1 MYSYYKAADY
11 EYAGNR
17 FKAEKQ
23 EYISAVGFYTF
34 AQNLSYEIWIDK
46 IAASQVSTP
55 KTRVASG
62 ILPQGGYHTIELPSA
77 IGVSPGEEYMVWVKL
92 SGNFYYGHPD
102 KSLALNKS
110 YLVAGGKIYNSEILF
125 GINVYVNQVDYNNYL
140 IINSEQPV
148 NGELSPEDSIISFN
162 DYISKDQ
169 GFSKI
174 SLKDEKGNEL
184 EKSIIINGKDLII
197 KELPENHINGKL
209 VLLIPKDTLKS
220 TKGQNMYKD
229 YERQFYVYV
238 QASAEVQFKDPI
250 LEEII
255 RSKLN
260 KPTGAITAGDMR
272 TLIRLDASYC
282 GITNLSGLEYA
293 VKLQYLSLND
303 NKIIS
308 LKLLSCL
315 YELSTLNI
323 QNNYIKDISP
333 LRNLTNLTNLNIM
346 GNAIQ
351 DTWPLENLK
360 ALKSL
365 NVSNNRISDI
375 YPLHGLRNLTKL
387 DVSANYIKDIY
398 PLKIIAETNNTNLD
412 LNLAENSIDF
422 SDGSEAS
429 AILDILKEL
438 SVKVS
443 GSNRQYTN
451 FRATALNNVNLF
463 YSYYSAEI
471 SPGEKLVLEFNEPIS
486 LSENAAS
493 LISLCQNDIKI
504 NINLLSI
511 SNKLIITPL
520 DIINSYSF
528 VDLVIG
534 QGALISNAGAE
545 NMKEVYLIYVR
556 NGLYGDVDNNK
567 VIDTMDLAA
576 IVQSYNESLE
586 NCVTWNE
593 RMDINRDGVID
604 IYDLTIFTSYI

>member
-1 MYSYYKAADY
+1 M
-11 EYAGNR
+11 
-17 FKAEKQ
+17 
-23 EYISAVGFYTF
+23 
-34 AQNLSYEIWIDK
+34 
-46 IAASQVSTP
+46 STP

-260 KPTGAITAGDMR
+260 KPTGVIAAGDMR

-351 DTWPLENLK
+351 DIWPLENLK

-567 VIDTMDLAA
+567 VIDAMDLAA
-576 IVQSYNESLE
+576 IAQSYNESLE

>member
-260 KPTGAITAGDMR
+260 KPTGVITAGDMR

-576 IVQSYNESLE
+576 IAQSYNESLE

>member
-1 MYSYYKAADY
+1 M
-11 EYAGNR
+11 
-17 FKAEKQ
+17 
-23 EYISAVGFYTF
+23 
-34 AQNLSYEIWIDK
+34 
-46 IAASQVSTP
+46 STP

-260 KPTGAITAGDMR
+260 KPTGVIAAGDMR

-351 DTWPLENLK
+351 DIWPLENLK

-429 AILDILKEL
+429 AILDIL
-438 SVKVS
+438 
-443 GSNRQYTN
+443 
-451 FRATALNNVNLF
+451 
-463 YSYYSAEI
+463 
-471 SPGEKLVLEFNEPIS
+471 
-486 LSENAAS
+486 
-493 LISLCQNDIKI
+493 
-504 NINLLSI
+504 
-511 SNKLIITPL
+511 
-520 DIINSYSF
+520 
-528 VDLVIG
+528 
-534 QGALISNAGAE
+534 
-545 NMKEVYLIYVR
+545 
-556 NGLYGDVDNNK
+556 
-567 VIDTMDLAA
+567 
-576 IVQSYNESLE
+576 
-586 NCVTWNE
+586 
-593 RMDINRDGVID
+593 
-604 IYDLTIFTSYI
+604 

>member
-351 DTWPLENLK
+351 DIWPLENLK

>member
-1 MYSYYKAADY
+1 
-11 EYAGNR
+11 
-17 FKAEKQ
+17 
-23 EYISAVGFYTF
+23 
-34 AQNLSYEIWIDK
+34 
-46 IAASQVSTP
+46 VSTP

-260 KPTGAITAGDMR
+260 KPTGVIAAGDMR

-351 DTWPLENLK
+351 DIWPLENLK

-567 VIDTMDLAA
+567 VIDAMDLAA
-576 IVQSYNESLE
+576 IAQSYNESLE

>member
-260 KPTGAITAGDMR
+260 KPTGVIAAGDMR

-351 DTWPLENLK
+351 DIWPLENLK

-576 IVQSYNESLE
+576 IAQSYNESLE

>member
-34 AQNLSYEIWIDK
+34 AQNLSYEIWIYK

-260 KPTGAITAGDMR
+260 KPTGVIAAGDMR

-567 VIDTMDLAA
+567 VIDAMDLAA
-576 IVQSYNESLE
+576 IAQSYNESLE

>member
-1 MYSYYKAADY
+1 
-11 EYAGNR
+11 
-17 FKAEKQ
+17 
-23 EYISAVGFYTF
+23 
-34 AQNLSYEIWIDK
+34 
-46 IAASQVSTP
+46 
-55 KTRVASG
+55 
-62 ILPQGGYHTIELPSA
+62 
-77 IGVSPGEEYMVWVKL
+77 MVWVKL

-260 KPTGAITAGDMR
+260 KPTGVIAAGDMR

-351 DTWPLENLK
+351 DIWPLENLK

-576 IVQSYNESLE
+576 IAQSYNESLE

>member
-1 MYSYYKAADY
+1 M
-11 EYAGNR
+11 
-17 FKAEKQ
+17 
-23 EYISAVGFYTF
+23 
-34 AQNLSYEIWIDK
+34 
-46 IAASQVSTP
+46 STP

-260 KPTGAITAGDMR
+260 KPTGVIAAGDMR

-351 DTWPLENLK
+351 DIWPLENLK

-412 LNLAENSIDF
+412 LNHAENSIDF

-576 IVQSYNESLE
+576 IAQSYNESLE

>member
-260 KPTGAITAGDMR
+260 KPTGVIAAGDMR

-351 DTWPLENLK
+351 DIWPLENLK

-412 LNLAENSIDF
+412 LNLAENSIDL

-576 IVQSYNESLE
+576 IAQSYNESLE

>member
-1 MYSYYKAADY
+1 
-11 EYAGNR
+11 
-17 FKAEKQ
+17 
-23 EYISAVGFYTF
+23 
-34 AQNLSYEIWIDK
+34 
-46 IAASQVSTP
+46 VSTP

-260 KPTGAITAGDMR
+260 KPTGVIAAGDMR

-351 DTWPLENLK
+351 DIWPLENLK

-576 IVQSYNESLE
+576 IAQSYNESLE

>member
-1 MYSYYKAADY
+1 M
-11 EYAGNR
+11 
-17 FKAEKQ
+17 
-23 EYISAVGFYTF
+23 
-34 AQNLSYEIWIDK
+34 
-46 IAASQVSTP
+46 P
-55 KTRVASG
+55 
-62 ILPQGGYHTIELPSA
+62 
-77 IGVSPGEEYMVWVKL
+77 
-92 SGNFYYGHPD
+92 
-102 KSLALNKS
+102 
-110 YLVAGGKIYNSEILF
+110 F
-125 GINVYVNQVDYNNYL
+125 GITCRIQV
-140 IINSEQPV
+140 
-148 NGELSPEDSIISFN
+148 
-162 DYISKDQ
+162 
-169 GFSKI
+169 
-174 SLKDEKGNEL
+174 
-184 EKSIIINGKDLII
+184 
-197 KELPENHINGKL
+197 
-209 VLLIPKDTLKS
+209 
-220 TKGQNMYKD
+220 
-229 YERQFYVYV
+229 
-238 QASAEVQFKDPI
+238 
-250 LEEII
+250 
-255 RSKLN
+255 
-260 KPTGAITAGDMR
+260 
-272 TLIRLDASYC
+272 
-282 GITNLSGLEYA
+282 
-293 VKLQYLSLND
+293 
-303 NKIIS
+303 
-308 LKLLSCL
+308 
-315 YELSTLNI
+315 
-323 QNNYIKDISP
+323 KDISP

-351 DTWPLENLK
+351 DIWPLENLK

-576 IVQSYNESLE
+576 IAQSYNESLE

>member
-1 MYSYYKAADY
+1 M
-11 EYAGNR
+11 
-17 FKAEKQ
+17 
-23 EYISAVGFYTF
+23 
-34 AQNLSYEIWIDK
+34 
-46 IAASQVSTP
+46 STP

-174 SLKDEKGNEL
+174 SLKDEKGNEI

-260 KPTGAITAGDMR
+260 KPTGVIAAGDMR

-351 DTWPLENLK
+351 DIWPLENLK

-576 IVQSYNESLE
+576 IAQSYNESLE

>member
-34 AQNLSYEIWIDK
+34 AQNLSYEIWIYK

-260 KPTGAITAGDMR
+260 KPTGVIAAGDMR

-351 DTWPLENLK
+351 DIWPLENLK

-412 LNLAENSIDF
+412 LNLAENSIDL

-576 IVQSYNESLE
+576 IAQSYNESLE

>member
-260 KPTGAITAGDMR
+260 KPTGVIAAGDMR
-272 TLIRLDASYC
+272 TLICLDASYC

-576 IVQSYNESLE
+576 IAQSYNESLE

>member
-1 MYSYYKAADY
+1 M
-11 EYAGNR
+11 
-17 FKAEKQ
+17 
-23 EYISAVGFYTF
+23 
-34 AQNLSYEIWIDK
+34 
-46 IAASQVSTP
+46 STP

-260 KPTGAITAGDMR
+260 KPTGVIAAGDMR

-351 DTWPLENLK
+351 DIWPLENLK

-576 IVQSYNESLE
+576 IAQSYNESLE

>member
-260 KPTGAITAGDMR
+260 KPTGVIAAGDMR

-351 DTWPLENLK
+351 DIWPLENLK

-567 VIDTMDLAA
+567 VIDAMDLAA
-576 IVQSYNESLE
+576 IAQSYNESLE

>member
-260 KPTGAITAGDMR
+260 KPTGVIAAGDMR

-351 DTWPLENLK
+351 DIWPLENLK

-398 PLKIIAETNNTNLD
+398 HLKIIAETNNTNLD

-567 VIDTMDLAA
+567 VIDAMDLAA
-576 IVQSYNESLE
+576 IAQSYNESLE